1 MKTIDL
7 VSRLHLLSCSRCQIP
22 ELGND
27 TYAIQGPNH
36 NSLIH
41 KYIPLDVD
49 GDYDKCNL
57 FNIDQSAV
65 SFDNDSRPINANKT
79 KCSAWVYD
87 KTLFYDTFVMKVNFK
102 SIQTCY
108 MNV

>member
-1 MKTIDL
+1 MLIIDL
-7 VSRLHLLSCSRCQIP
+7 SRLHLLSCSRCQIP

-36 NSLIH
+36 NSLVH

-49 GDYDKCNL
+49 GVYDKCNL
-57 FNIDQSAV
+57 FNIDQSAA

-102 SIQTCY
+102 SIQTCN
-108 MNV
+108 MDG